1 MLKILV
7 LGANG
12 MLGHKMTQVLS
23 REFVVHA
30 TVRNSPSFDLES
42 NIFFHKHIDVK
53 SEKNLIKLINNI
65 MPDYVLNCIG
75 IIKQLE
81 NVDEKNQDFINSFL
95 PNFLAENIPENS
107 KLIHF
112 STDCVFDGK
121 AGNYS
126 ENDKPTASDSYG
138 ISKFRGEPISKNAM
152 VLRTSIIGHEL
163 GKNISL
169 VNWFLGQKSEVSGFS
184 KAIFSGFPTVILASI
199 VSKIIKEQYFTNG
212 LFHLA
217 TDPISKYDLLEIINN
232 QYQLK
237 KKITKNNDFVCDRS
251 LNSLKFK
258 NNIFDYSYS
267 WKYLIKEMHNDYIA
281 YYSIYK

>member
-23 REFVVHA
+23 RDFIVHA
-30 TVRNSPSFDLES
+30 TIRNSPSFDLEN
-42 NIFFHKHIDVK
+42 NIIFHENIDIK
-53 SEKNLIKLINNI
+53 SGNNLIDLINNI

-81 NVDEKNQDFINSFL
+81 NIDEKNQDFINSFL
-95 PNFLAENIPENS
+95 PNFLAENIPENTR
-107 KLIHF
+107 LIHF

-121 AGNYS
+121 TGNYS

-138 ISKFRGEPISKNAM
+138 ISKFRGEPISKNTM

-169 VNWFLGQKSEVSGFS
+169 VSWFLNQKSEVSGFN
-184 KAIFSGFPTVILASI
+184 KAIFSGFPTVVLANM
-199 VSKIIKEQYFTNG
+199 VNKIIKEQYFSNG

-217 TDPISKYDLLEIINN
+217 ADPISKYDLLEIINN
-232 QYQLK
+232 QYKLK
-237 KKITKNNDFVCDRS
+237 KKITKNNNFLCDRS
-251 LNSLKFK
+251 LNPLKFK
-258 NNIFDYSYS
+258 NNIFEYSYH
-267 WKYLIKEMHNDYIA
+267 WEYLIKEMYDDYIL
-281 YYSIYK
+281 YNSLYK